1 MPKKDSIYYI
11 THSKF
16 LGWGEEQGLD
26 QERAQLIEKFV
37 VGNKV
42 LDIGCGYGVYVDYLS
57 SLGYQAH
64 GVDFVP
70 EFIKRAK
77 KNKKGEFVLGQ
88 VEKLPFKD
96 KEFDT
101 TLLFDILEHGDDIKI
116 LNEAKRVTSK
126 RILLIVPRKVDS
138 DLEQSGVIF
147 RHYLDKSHQREY
159 LKEDLYKLSIVCR
172 FKISFFKPI
181 HPLKCETVF
190 FALINGPLI
199 LRKILRKIFYLLL
212 PKKIYPTELFAVY
225 DL

>member
-1 MPKKDSIYYI
+1 MPKKDPKYYI
-11 THSKF
+11 KHSKF
-16 LGWGEEQGLD
+16 LGWGEEQKLD
-26 QERAQLIEKFV
+26 QERTQLLKEFV

-42 LDIGCGYGVYVDYLS
+42 LDIGCGYGGYVDYLI
-57 SLGYQAH
+57 SLGYQAY
-64 GVDFVP
+64 GVDFAP
-70 EFIKRAK
+70 EFINKSK

-88 VEKLPFKD
+88 VEKLPFRD

-126 RILLIVPRKVDS
+126 RILVIVPRKVDS

-159 LKEDLYKLSIVCR
+159 LKEDLYKLSVVGR
-172 FKISFFKPI
+172 LKINYFKPI

-190 FALINGPLI
+190 FSLINGPLI

-212 PKKIYPTELFAVY
+212 PKKIYPTELFVVY